1 MCHACRADSPT
12 SRFPQVWV
20 TVSAAAV
27 MARSSRG
34 EGTGRA
40 SATSASSGVGSPAS
54 RLQQDGCTEIVLDLT
69 ECSLMDSTF
78 LGVLAGAG
86 MKCDSARREGNRC
99 VIELFHP
106 TERILELLDNL
117 GVLSL
122 FTILQEAPQL
132 GAFQRIDECPA
143 TRLELNRTCLEAH
156 KTLMNTSPD
165 NERRFKDATEFFEK
179 NLRKEEGKE

>member
-1 MCHACRADSPT
+1 MNGGAPT
-12 SRFPQVWV
+12 SLSVCVRDHVACV
-20 TVSAAAV
+20 RIA
-27 MARSSRG
+27 
-34 EGTGRA
+34 GRA
-40 SATSASSGVGSPAS
+40 NFTSSVDFKKVLQQ
-54 RLQQDGCTEIVLDLT
+54 LQQDGCTEIVLDLT

-86 MKCDSARREGNRC
+86 MKCDSARREGSRC

-117 GVLSL
+117 GVLNL

-132 GAFQRIDECPA
+132 GAFQRIDENPA

-165 NERRFKDATEFFEK
+165 NERRFKDATEFFER

>member
-1 MCHACRADSPT
+1 MNGGAPT
-12 SRFPQVWV
+12 SLSVCVRDHVACV
-20 TVSAAAV
+20 RIA
-27 MARSSRG
+27 
-34 EGTGRA
+34 GRA
-40 SATSASSGVGSPAS
+40 NFTSSVDFKKVLQQ
-54 RLQQDGCTEIVLDLT
+54 LQQDGCTEIVLDLT

>member
-1 MCHACRADSPT
+1 MNGGAPT
-12 SRFPQVWV
+12 SLSVCVRDHVACV
-20 TVSAAAV
+20 RIA
-27 MARSSRG
+27 
-34 EGTGRA
+34 GRA
-40 SATSASSGVGSPAS
+40 NFTSSVDFKKVLQQ
-54 RLQQDGCTEIVLDLT
+54 LQQDGCTEIVLDLT

-106 TERILELLDNL
+106 TERLLELLDNL
-117 GVLSL
+117 GVLSR

-143 TRLELNRTCLEAH
+143 TRLELTRTCLEAH

>member
-1 MCHACRADSPT
+1 MNGGAPT
-12 SRFPQVWV
+12 SLSVCVRDHVACV
-20 TVSAAAV
+20 RIA
-27 MARSSRG
+27 
-34 EGTGRA
+34 GRA
-40 SATSASSGVGSPAS
+40 NFTSSVDFKKVLQQ
-54 RLQQDGCTEIVLDLT
+54 LQQDGCTEIVLDLT

-86 MKCDSARREGNRC
+86 MKCDNARREGNRC